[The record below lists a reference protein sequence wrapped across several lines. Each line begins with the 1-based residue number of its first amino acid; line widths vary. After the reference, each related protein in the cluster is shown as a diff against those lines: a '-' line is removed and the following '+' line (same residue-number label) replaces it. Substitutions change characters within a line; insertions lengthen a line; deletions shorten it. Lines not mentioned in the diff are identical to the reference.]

1 MDKRV
6 KRIVIVMWAVTA
18 VAAAALGGAVWM
30 MRNTGGSGAAG
41 PSITVTESPT
51 AGLPVLFDAPSFSL
65 TDQNGQLFD
74 SASLHGKV
82 WVADFIFTSCAGI
95 CPMMTQHMREFQKL
109 TPASPVQMVSFSVDP
124 EHDTPAVL
132 KQYAQT
138 AKADESRWHFLTGES
153 RAKLWDI
160 CKAMKL
166 AVGPDTNNQV
176 MHSNQFLLID
186 GDGHVRGVYNSEDD
200 SFLPK
205 LVADANTLTKQ

>member
-30 MRNTGGSGAAG
+30 MRSAGGSGPAISAA
-41 PSITVTESPT
+41 ESPT

-65 TDQNGQLFD
+65 TDQNGQSFD
-74 SASLHGKV
+74 SAGLHGKV

-95 CPMMTQHMREFQKL
+95 CPMMTQHMRAFQKL
-109 TPASPVQMVSFSVDP
+109 TPDSPVQIVSFSVDP
-124 EHDTPAVL
+124 GHDTPAVL
-132 KQYAQT
+132 KQYAEA
-138 AKADESRWHFLTGES
+138 AKADEARWHFLTGES

-205 LVADANTLTKQ
+205 LVADANTLTK